1 MGWLSW
7 FRMNEVN
14 DFADSLAKTLAKR
27 YPPVIDVNPE
37 KKVSEN
43 RLTRV
48 LDEAFTEA
56 AEFQRN
62 HKLGFYGKA
71 KLGAE
76 FKWKLKELGYS
87 DKFIEV
93 ATEGLMVYITRGGA
107 RSGSGQS

>member
-1 MGWLSW
+1 MRLFSW
-7 FRMNEVN
+7 FSNSEITE
-14 DFADSLAKTLAKR
+14 FANSLAGTVAKR
-27 YPPVIDVNPE
+27 YPPAIDLNPQ

-48 LDEAFTEA
+48 LDEAFTDA
-56 AEFQRN
+56 LEFQRKK
-62 HKLGFYGKA
+62 KLGFYGKA

-93 ATEGLMVYITRGGA
+93 ATEGLMVYVTRGKRA
-107 RSGSGQS
+107 ESSN